1 MAALLEVR
9 NLKKHYVAREGLL
22 VREHRLVRAVDGVT
36 FSVDEGET
44 LGIVGESGSGKSTL
58 ARTILFLE
66 QPTSGQVYF
75 AGVRLTERE
84 VTRLR
89 RRAQM
94 VFQDPYTSLPPRMR
108 VRDII
113 GDPLLIHRLADRRTL
128 GERVARLLEDVGMK
142 RETADRFPHQFSGGQ
157 RQRIGIAR
165 ALSVEPS
172 LLIADEAVS
181 SLDVSVQAQ
190 ILNLLKDLQAR
201 LGLTYLFVSHD
212 LGVVEYMSHRI
223 AVMYLGEIVEIGA
236 STQVYVEPLH
246 PYTRALLSAV
256 PTLDPNRGER
266 IRLQGEPPDP
276 ADPPPGCKFHPRC
289 PIAQS
294 ICTTDKPRLTEWIP
308 ARWAACHFA
317 LAGGDATRDNARL
330 KHEQALHRLGNSHR
344 PRDPNDTPVRGPM
357 PPSLE
362 GSPT

>member
-1 MAALLEVR
+1 LL
-9 NLKKHYVAREGLL
+9 G
-22 VREHRLVRAVDGVT
+22 REHRLVRAVDGVT

-58 ARTILFLE
+58 ARTILLLE
-66 QPTSGQVYF
+66 RPTGGDVYF
-75 AGVRLTERE
+75 AGSRLTERE
-84 VTRLR
+84 VARLR
-89 RRAQM
+89 RRVQI

-108 VRDII
+108 VRDIL
-113 GDPLLIHRLADRRTL
+113 GDPLLIHRLADKRTL
-128 GERVARLLEDVGMK
+128 RDRVARLLEDVGLK
-142 RETADRFPHQFSGGQ
+142 REMADRFPHQFSGGQ

-172 LLIADEAVS
+172 LLVADEAVS

-201 LGLTYLFVSHD
+201 HHLTYLFISHD

-223 AVMYLGEIVEIGA
+223 AVMYLGEIVEIGS
-236 STQVYVEPLH
+236 STQVYREPLH

-256 PTLDPNRGER
+256 PTLDPNRRER
-266 IRLQGEPPDP
+266 IRLHGEPPDP

-294 ICTTDKPRLTEWIP
+294 ICRTDKPALKEWVP
-308 ARWAACHFA
+308 GRWAACHFA
-317 LAGGDATRDNARL
+317 LAGEDATRDDARP
-330 KHEQALHRLGNSHR
+330 KHEEALRRLGNSHR
-344 PRDPNDTPVRGPM
+344 PRDPSDGPAPDPM
-357 PPSLE
+357 PAALG